1 MMGALADH
9 CDSPSA
15 LVEEGNFSFAK
26 WMALLVLPLLLAAC
40 APRLQEIGPAVDQPR
55 LIENGPPKEGLTL
68 GAIHMPDGVD
78 LPLRVWT
85 PWDRPTEAVILA
97 LHGFNDYSRGLA
109 SPGKGMARRGFIF
122 YAYDQRGFGRSPQ
135 HGIWAGEKQMAD
147 DLRVAARLIKVKHPD
162 LPLFLLGES
171 MGGSVIMTAAV
182 SADPPVADGVILA
195 APALWGWQTI
205 APWEHVVTEGAVHVI
220 PWVTVVPTGVHVLA
234 SSNRAALRDLARDPL
249 VIKETRVDAAYGLV
263 NLMTDAFDAAAK
275 LTKPRWLL
283 MFGEHE
289 AILDRDAVNTA
300 LPHFLDLPR
309 DQGRVAIYPGGY
321 HLLLRDFNQYA
332 VYDDMAA
339 WIRNAK
345 APLPSGADQ
354 HGEARTINSE

>member
-1 MMGALADH
+1 MIL
-9 CDSPSA
+9 
-15 LVEEGNFSFAK
+15 
-26 WMALLVLPLLLAAC
+26 LPLLLAAC
-40 APRLQEIGPAVDQPR
+40 APRLQEIGPPVDQPR
-55 LIENGPPKEGLTL
+55 LIENGPSHEAMTT

-85 PWDRPTEAVILA
+85 PWDRPADGVILA
-97 LHGFNDYSRGLA
+97 LHGFNDYSKGLA
-109 SPGKGMARRGFIF
+109 SPGKGMARRGFIV
-122 YAYDQRGFGRSPQ
+122 YAYDQRGFGQTPQ
-135 HGIWAGEKQMAD
+135 RGIWAGEKQMAD
-147 DLRVAARLIKVKHPD
+147 DLRVAARLIKARHPD

-182 SADPPVADGVILA
+182 SGDPPVADGLILA
-195 APALWGWQTI
+195 APAIWGWQTI
-205 APWEHVVTEGAVHVI
+205 APWERAITEGAVHVI

-249 VIKETRVDAAYGLV
+249 VIKDTRVDTAYGLV

-289 AILDRDAVNTA
+289 AILDRGAVNEA
-300 LPHFLDLPR
+300 LPHFLDLPP
-309 DQGRVAIYPGGY
+309 DQGRIAIYPGGY

-339 WIRNAK
+339 WMRDPK
-345 APLPSGADQ
+345 APLPSGADK
-354 HGEARTINSE
+354 HGEEKSIDED